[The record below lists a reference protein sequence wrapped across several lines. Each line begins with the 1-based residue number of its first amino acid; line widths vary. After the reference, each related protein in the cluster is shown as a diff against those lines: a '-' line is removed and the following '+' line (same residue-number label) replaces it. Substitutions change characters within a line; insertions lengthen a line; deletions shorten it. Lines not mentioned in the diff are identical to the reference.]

1 LGQSFELETN
11 MKTYCITGLLLC
23 SLAAAANAQ
32 TLEDGRVPAD
42 SDGTPS
48 LVLPIVGQADDQG
61 NPPRLRELLRQ
72 PSGDRPEPGS
82 KPYRLSPEERHRMR
96 EQLRSQSGAEQSR
109 EKW

>member
-11 MKTYCITGLLLC
+11 MKTHWIDGLLLC

-32 TLEDGRVPAD
+32 APGVGRAPAD
-42 SDGTPS
+42 AAGTPS
-48 LVLPIVGQADDQG
+48 LVLPIAGQADDHR

-72 PSGDRPEPGS
+72 PFGDRPEPGS

-96 EQLRSQSGAEQSR
+96 EQLRSQSGAQQTR